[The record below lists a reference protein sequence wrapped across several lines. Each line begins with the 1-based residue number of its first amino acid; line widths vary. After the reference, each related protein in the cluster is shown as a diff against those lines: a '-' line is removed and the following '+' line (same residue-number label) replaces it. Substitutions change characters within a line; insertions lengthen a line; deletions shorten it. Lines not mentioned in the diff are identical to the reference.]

1 MALQA
6 FPKWKD
12 YPHTPVFS
20 QEWQMQDLQDTELGR
35 MYGEWR
41 RESKKLEERRVGR
54 GCDAIYTKEYSES
67 NVKLFLRYHSNEAA
81 S

>member
-41 RESKKLEERRVGR
+41 RESKKLEERRVGESVMR
-54 GCDAIYTKEYSES
+54 YTRKSIAKS